1 MPLRPNCCYSNLN
14 STYIFPPKL
23 PSISNSTTQFKQ
35 FGFFNASPTVTSFGL
50 SSRDARLRRGFE
62 RIWNP
67 YSPSPWVRKKRS
79 SCVFVVRAAGSDYYA
94 TLDLNRNATLQEI
107 KTSYKK
113 LARKYH
119 PDLNRS
125 PGAEEKFK
133 EISAAYEVLSD
144 DEKRSLYD
152 RFGEAGLQGEYA
164 GPGVDSQGI
173 DPFEIF
179 DAYFGESNGLFGGRE
194 YSNNRNLGLDIRY
207 DLSLSFEESIFGG
220 QRDIEVSCFETCDDC
235 DGTGAKSSSCIK
247 SCTDCRGRGGV
258 MKSQRTPFGMVSQ
271 VTTCSKCGGDGRIIT
286 DRCRRCGGQGRI
298 QSERSVK
305 VVIPPGVNNG
315 ATMQVQGEG
324 NFDKKRGAAGD
335 LYLFIHVNEKR
346 GIWRDG
352 LNLYSKI
359 NIDYTEA
366 ILGTV
371 VKVETVEGLKDLQVP
386 RGIQPGDTIKLS
398 RMGVPNMKKPAV
410 RGDHLFIV
418 NIEIPKD
425 ISDTERILV
434 EKLTTLRA
442 FKRHHSFPANVE
454 TNLDEHDSENQRSN
468 ASSKGTNQFTSL
480 WNSIRNFLG
489 RKQSSSGFAS
499 FNVETSAPMLTCSR
513 QNSSFVISF
522 SMVFVLTFIFSLT
535 MGRTGSSN
543 GQVAPLHIKQQK
555 NPH

>member
-1 MPLRPNCCYSNLN
+1 MPLRHNCCYSNLN
-14 STYIFPPKL
+14 STYIFPPKV
-23 PSISNSTTQFKQ
+23 PVISNSTTQLKQ
-35 FGFFNASPTVTSFGL
+35 FGFLNASPTIKSFGL
-50 SSRDARLRRGFE
+50 SSSDVRLRGGFE

-67 YSPSPWVRKKRS
+67 YSPSPSVRKKRS
-79 SCVFVVRAAGSDYYA
+79 RCIVVRAAGSDYYA

-107 KTSYKK
+107 KSSYKK

-164 GPGVDSQGI
+164 GSGVDSQGV
-173 DPFEIF
+173 DPFEVF
-179 DAYFGESNGLFGGRE
+179 DTYFGAPNGFFGGGE
-194 YSNNRNLGLDIRY
+194 YSNTRNLDLDIRC

-220 QRDIEVSCFETCDDC
+220 QRDIEVSCFETCDNC
-235 DGTGAKSSSCIK
+235 AGTGAKSSSCIN

-258 MKSQRTPFGMVSQ
+258 MKSQRTPFGIVSQ
-271 VTTCSKCGGDGRIIT
+271 VTTCSKCGGDGKIIT
-286 DRCRRCGGQGRI
+286 DHCRRCGGQGRI
-298 QSERSVK
+298 SSKRSIK

-315 ATMQVQGEG
+315 ATMKIQGEG

-346 GIWRDG
+346 GIWREG

-359 NIDYTEA
+359 SVDYTEA

-371 VKVETVEGLKDLQVP
+371 VKVETVEGLRDLQVP
-386 RGIQPGDTIKLS
+386 RGIQPGDTVKLS
-398 RMGVPNMKKPAV
+398 RMGVPNMRKPAI
-410 RGDHLFIV
+410 RGDHQFIV

-425 ISDTERILV
+425 VSDTERILV
-434 EKLTTLRA
+434 EKLASLRA
-442 FKRHHSFPANVE
+442 YKRHHSFPANVE
-454 TNLDEHDSENQRSN
+454 TNVDKHDTENQQSN
-468 ASSKGTNQFTSL
+468 ASSEGTNQSTSL
-480 WNSIRNFLG
+480 WSSIRNFFG
-489 RKQSSSGFAS
+489 RKQSSTGFAS
-499 FNVETSAPMLTCSR
+499 FNLETSAPILTCGR
-513 QNSSFVISF
+513 PNSSLVISF
-522 SMVFVLTFIFSLT
+522 SMVFLLMYIFSL
-535 MGRTGSSN
+535 MGKIGFPNGRTN
-543 GQVAPLHIKQQK
+543 PLHIKQQK